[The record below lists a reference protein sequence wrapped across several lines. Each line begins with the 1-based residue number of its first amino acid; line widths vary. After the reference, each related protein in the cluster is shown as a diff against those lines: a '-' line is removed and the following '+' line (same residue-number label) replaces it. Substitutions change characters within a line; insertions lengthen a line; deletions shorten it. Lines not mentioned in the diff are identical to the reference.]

1 MYAVPHAPGP
11 AQTDR
16 LLAFNQQ
23 LIEQALALVAA
34 HGAGSRR
41 CFAGPAGAHLRHVI
55 EHYEALVFPA
65 APGVVD
71 YDNRPRDRELESSP
85 TLAGTRLQALH
96 DHLGA
101 WPPQLLD
108 AAVQVHGQGGIAGGF
123 NFTVTS
129 CIGRELAFL
138 ASHTVHHF
146 ALLAPYCRQHAIQT
160 PADFGQAPSTV
171 AHANAA
177 CATPAAHTFQESSCP
192 APSLPA
198 RPGAQH

>member
-1 MYAVPHAPGP
+1 MYAVPHTPGP

-23 LIEQALALVAA
+23 LIDQALALVAA

-41 CFAGPAGAHLRHVI
+41 CYAGPAGAHLRHVI

-71 YDNRPRDRELESSP
+71 YDNRPRDRELETSP
-85 TLAGTRLQALH
+85 TLARTRLLALR
-96 DHLGA
+96 DRLGA
-101 WPPQLLD
+101 WAPLVLD
-108 AAVQVHGQGGIAGGF
+108 TAVQVRGQGGTAGGF

-177 CATPAAHTFQESSCP
+177 RTRPAPHTFQESSCP
-192 APSLPA
+192 APSLSA
-198 RPGAQH
+198 